1 MGTVLVTGT
10 SSCTVGEIVVTI
22 LLAQNISCTNVQTR
36 LVFILTLVLA
46 ALLFIW
52 PDNRAGV
59 RTTMIKAWTSI
70 RAVLVAWAVALTGL
84 LLLFASI
91 HAVLITVTSNR
102 TVVGIIKTWLDT
114 LFDNFFVFDQTV
126 WIRLPS

>member
-10 SSCTVGEIVVTI
+10 SSCTVGEIVVAIFFT
-22 LLAQNISCTNVQTR
+22 QNISITDVQTR
-36 LVFILTLVLA
+36 LVFILTFVLA

-52 PDNRAGV
+52 PDNRTGV
-59 RTTMIKAWTSI
+59 GTTMIETWTSV
-70 RAVLVAWAVALTGL
+70 RAVLVAWAVALTSL

-102 TVVGIIKTWLDT
+102 TVVGII
-114 LFDNFFVFDQTV
+114 
-126 WIRLPS
+126 